1 MTDNLKETYF
11 KLRNE
16 FYSDGIVIATKNKV
30 FDFIVFS
37 FLCDRYVKLVK
48 EKERASVQNYIYY
61 MKSISKRRR
70 SIKIIYVLIYLDSEY
85 KESYRESLEI
95 EK

>member
-1 MTDNLKETYF
+1 MTDNLKQTYF
-11 KLRNE
+11 QLRNE
-16 FYSDGIVIATKNKV
+16 FYSDGIVFGTKNKQ

-48 EKERASVQNYIYY
+48 EKERGFVENYIEY
-61 MKSISKRRR
+61 MKRISKRRR

-85 KESYRESLEI
+85 KESHRESLEI